1 MRKVLFLSLVLPFF
15 IPTAAIAEEGK
26 PAVDQGPATFGL
38 ESNVTEISAKVVAID
53 HKNRI
58 VTLEGPEGN
67 TLTTKVDDDVE
78 NLDKVKNGD
87 MVDIQL
93 YEALAWSLKKA
104 GQKEKPTTE
113 KTQTVLTAKANG
125 KPIKVETDKVTIIA
139 TIQKVDKK
147 KETVTLKGP
156 EGKVSTIKVKNPKN
170 LEGVAKGDQ
179 VEISY
184 TESVAFTVKKK

>member
-1 MRKVLFLSLVLPFF
+1 MRKVLFLSLVLPFL
-15 IPTAAIAEEGK
+15 IPAAAIAEEGK

-58 VTLEGPEGN
+58 VTLEGPKGN

-113 KTQTVLTAKANG
+113 KTQTVLTAKADG

-156 EGKVSTIKVKNPKN
+156 EGKVTTIKVKNPKN
-170 LEGVAKGDQ
+170 LEGVVKGDQ

-184 TESVAFTVKKK
+184 TESVAFAVKKK

>member
-1 MRKVLFLSLVLPFF
+1 MRMVLFLSLVFAFL
-15 IPTAAIAEEGK
+15 IPTAANAEEGK
-26 PAVDQGPATFGL
+26 PAVDPGPATFGL

-78 NLDKVKNGD
+78 NLDKVKQGD

-93 YEALAWSLKKA
+93 YEALAWTLKKA

-156 EGKVSTIKVKNPKN
+156 EGKVTTVKVKNPKN
-170 LEGVAKGDQ
+170 LEGVVKGDQ

-184 TESVAFTVKKK
+184 TESVAFAVKKK